1 VSELPD
7 HYKTLQVDDEAEF
20 EVIQAAYRRLARK
33 YHPDAGGGPEAAARM
48 ATLNVAWEVL
58 RDVERR
64 AVYDAER
71 RRARLGIR
79 AAWAGPERRPPA
91 APSASPAGAPSPTG
105 GGVGGDPPWP
115 EGDLRRTREPRA
127 ESTSPDWTSGRSTA
141 GGGYDPATMRTAQG
155 EGAAGPPPG
164 KPSGSVLNFGR
175 YAGWSLGEVAR
186 HDLEYLEWL
195 DRAPIGRQYQAELDQ
210 LLRAAGRRR
219 SAAQDEERRG
229 LFRRR

>member
-1 VSELPD
+1 VSEPPD

-58 RDVERR
+58 RDTERR
-64 AVYDAER
+64 AAYDTAR

-79 AAWAGPERRPPA
+79 AAWTTREHGSPPTSPA
-91 APSASPAGAPSPTG
+91 APPGPAASASTS
-105 GGVGGDPPWP
+105 VGGDPPWP
-115 EGDLRRTREPRA
+115 EGDLRRAREPRA
-127 ESTSPDWTSGRSTA
+127 ESASPDWTSGRSTT

-175 YAGWSLGEVAR
+175 YASWSLGEVAR
-186 HDLEYLEWL
+186 YDLEYLEWL

-219 SAAQDEERRG
+219 SAAQDGERRG

>member
-1 VSELPD
+1 M
-7 HYKTLQVDDEAEF
+7 T
-20 EVIQAAYRRLARK
+20 
-33 YHPDAGGGPEAAARM
+33 
-48 ATLNVAWEVL
+48 TLNVAWEVL

-64 AVYDAER
+64 AAYDTER

-79 AAWAGPERRPPA
+79 AVWTAPERGSPAASPA
-91 APSASPAGAPSPTG
+91 APPGPADPSSTGA
-105 GGVGGDPPWP
+105 GGDPPWP
-115 EGDLRRTREPRA
+115 EGDLRRTRQPRA
-127 ESTSPDWTSGRSTA
+127 ESTSPHWTSGRSTA

-155 EGAAGPPPG
+155 HGAAGPPPG

-175 YAGWSLGEVAR
+175 YASWSLGEIAR